1 MKKILTN
8 INKPLFIL
16 TIIFTCFG
24 LIMIQSASSMESYM
38 RYGASPYNY
47 FFKQLIFV
55 IIGLIGY
62 LIIIFLPTEIYNKI
76 SKSLMYISLLVLA
89 SLFIWG
95 TPVHNAKSW
104 FDLKFFK
111 FQPAEVYKIVIII
124 YMAVY
129 YSQNINK
136 LEEKSILLKPLLFI
150 AIGFLLIASQP
161 DLGTA
166 SITMLLALLIFYS
179 VPMPK
184 RYKSLINKLLVCS
197 TLLFALIFI
206 AFGKDI
212 LHSYQM
218 SRLNFLD
225 PCLRYQEQTG
235 YQLCNGFIA
244 FNNGGLKGQGI
255 GESTQ
260 KYLYLPESYTDFIFP
275 IIVEEWGL
283 IVGIVIIILY
293 FIMLYLTFR
302 IAKNA
307 NNLKNSLITYGVC
320 MYLLLHII
328 INLGGVLG
336 LIPLTGVPLPF
347 LSYGGSY
354 TLSLLC
360 ACGLVQRVNIES
372 KIALKRKKTV

>member
-47 FFKQLIFV
+47 FFKQVIFV

-76 SKSLMYISLLVLA
+76 SKPLMYILLLVLA

-111 FQPAEVYKIVIII
+111 FQPSEVYKVILII

-129 YSQNINK
+129 YAQNIDK
-136 LEEKSILLKPLLFI
+136 LEEKSILLKPLFLI
-150 AIGFLLIASQP
+150 TIGFLLIASQP

-184 RYKSLINKLLVCS
+184 RYKSLINKLFVCS
-197 TLLFALIFI
+197 ILLFALIFI

-212 LHSYQM
+212 LRSYQM

-225 PCLRYQEQTG
+225 PCQRYQEQTG

-283 IVGIVIIILY
+283 IVGIIIIIL
-293 FIMLYLTFR
+293 
-302 IAKNA
+302 
-307 NNLKNSLITYGVC
+307 
-320 MYLLLHII
+320 
-328 INLGGVLG
+328 
-336 LIPLTGVPLPF
+336 
-347 LSYGGSY
+347 
-354 TLSLLC
+354 
-360 ACGLVQRVNIES
+360 
-372 KIALKRKKTV
+372 

>member
-1 MKKILTN
+1 MKKIFTN

-24 LIMIQSASSMESYM
+24 LLMIQSASSMESYM

-55 IIGLIGY
+55 GIGLFCY
-62 LIIIFLPTEIYNKI
+62 LIILFLPTELYNKI
-76 SKSLMYISLLVLA
+76 SNYLMYISLLVLA

-111 FQPAEVYKIVIII
+111 FQPSEVYKIVVIL
-124 YMAVY
+124 YMAVF
-129 YSQNINK
+129 YSKNIDK
-136 LEEKSILLKPLLFI
+136 LEEKSILLQPFYFI
-150 AIGFLLIASQP
+150 IPGFILIASQP

-166 SITMLLALLIFYS
+166 SITMLLTLLIFYA

-184 RYKSLINKLLVCS
+184 KYKTLFNKLIIGGVLLLALV
-197 TLLFALIFI
+197 IF

-212 LHSYQM
+212 LHSYQL

-225 PCLRYQEQTG
+225 PCLRYQEETG

-283 IVGIVIIILY
+283 IVGIIIITLY
-293 FIMLYLTFR
+293 FVMILLILK

-307 NNLKNSLITYGVC
+307 NNLKNSLIAYGIC
-320 MYLLLHII
+320 MYLLLHIV

-336 LIPLTGVPLPF
+336 LMPLTGVPLPF

-360 ACGLVQRVNIES
+360 AMGIIQRVNIES
-372 KIALKRKKTV
+372 KLSLKRKKQS